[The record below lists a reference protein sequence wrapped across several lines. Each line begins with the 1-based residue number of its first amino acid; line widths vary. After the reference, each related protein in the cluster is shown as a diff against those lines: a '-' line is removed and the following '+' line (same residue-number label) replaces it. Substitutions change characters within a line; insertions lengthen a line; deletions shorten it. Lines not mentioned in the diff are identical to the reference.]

1 VIDKLLGALGK
12 SFPDHQL
19 CLFQYCSCRPPHL
32 AGANV
37 VRLKENVISLTVQ
50 NLPDL
55 PKTGQLNPQFACCS
69 HWASVGR
76 DLHLNANISTP
87 SPLLF
92 RLGFYHS
99 QQVCHAKSQRGYL
112 AADLTKIAL
121 ALETRYVV

>member
-1 VIDKLLGALGK
+1 MPISV
-12 SFPDHQL
+12 
-19 CLFQYCSCRPPHL
+19 LFTPSPHL

-37 VRLKENVISLTVQ
+37 VRLKENVISLMVQ

-55 PKTGQLNPQFACCS
+55 PKTDQLNPQFACCS
-69 HWASVGR
+69 HWANVGR

-92 RLGFYHS
+92 GLRFYHS
-99 QQVCHAKSQRGYL
+99 QQVCHAKSQRGYF

-121 ALETRYVV
+121 ALENKVCCVMVKFLYSTIDGQ